1 MAASEHGARPDGEI
15 PLAGIAAVEAAFAC
29 CNALRALAA
38 GAYGTIGL
46 EALLKVGDGARLIWK
61 PVE

>member
-1 MAASEHGARPDGEI
+1 MGALEHRPCADGEI
-15 PLAGIAAVEAAFAC
+15 KLAGIAAVEAAFAC

-38 GAYGTIGL
+38 GAYGTIGP